1 LPKDILTW
9 PYRQLKYPSKNWLN
23 KNKMQS
29 IIYIV
34 TFATV
39 ICGSLSLEPEEK
51 LCSQVLSSEQ
61 LLKEDSG
68 SAQLCQMMQIM
79 TQFQT
84 YVRLLEETTAQA
96 LADRVYI
103 IVKSQR
109 IIFDIPAEILNDTTF
124 NINKRKHEYLRFGKR
139 KHDYL
144 RFGKRKHEYLRFG

>member
-1 LPKDILTW
+1 
-9 PYRQLKYPSKNWLN
+9 
-23 KNKMQS
+23 MQS

-39 ICGSLSLEPEEK
+39 ICGSLCLEPEEK

-68 SAQLCQMMQIM
+68 SAQLCRMMQIM

-96 LADRVYI
+96 LADRGEH
-103 IVKSQR
+103 KSEHFKIYAAQFYTFER

>member
-1 LPKDILTW
+1 MNILYFKFSTFLFIH
-9 PYRQLKYPSKNWLN
+9 RYPS

-68 SAQLCQMMQIM
+68 SAQLCRMMQIM

-96 LADRVYI
+96 LADRG
-103 IVKSQR
+103 

>member
-1 LPKDILTW
+1 MPDMKV
-9 PYRQLKYPSKNWLN
+9 
-23 KNKMQS
+23 S
-29 IIYIV
+29 IEELAEQEQDAIYHLRRY
-34 TFATV
+34 F
-39 ICGSLSLEPEEK
+39 CNCEPEEK

-96 LADRVYI
+96 LADRG
-103 IVKSQR
+103 